1 MDNASSHRL
10 NPSMRASV
18 ALCGFLLLF
27 ASALRGSDAPA
38 ITLQPVETN
47 GFVGQFVSLSAAA
60 SGLPPVTYQWTKNS
74 VHIPGAT
81 NATLAFTSPALT
93 DTGFYQFIATNASGT
108 AASISVWLTITKRP
122 QTIAFPAPTTAY
134 TPGTAVPLTASAS
147 SGLAVTLS
155 LVSGSAS
162 LSGTT
167 LVGQGGNVVVRA
179 TQAGNATFDAATTVE
194 RTFTFVSGAL
204 TPFFTTP
211 PANLTVNAGSAA
223 TFRALALGTPA
234 PTYQWQKD
242 GVDLAG
248 ATAATFTLASAAT
261 ADAAR
266 YTVVAKNAVGS
277 TSASATLVVQVAPEI
292 VTAPADQAVF
302 SGDPVTLSVVANAIP
317 APTYQWRRNGTAIA
331 GATRASYALA
341 AATVAQAGRYDV
353 VVTNALGSV
362 TSAPANL
369 TVTARDFTGAFFG
382 AFGGAAG
389 SAGDLALH
397 VRSDGTAVFLGHLPT
412 LQTAIVTTSLRLAAN
427 GEFSLVVPTL
437 AAAPR
442 PVTLRGQVRSETGEL
457 RGTVP
462 ELGLTFTAQ
471 RTAATGPGATR
482 AGFYSAAVIGS
493 ANARGYAIV
502 GADGQA
508 FLLTGD
514 STTVDS
520 VRGTLDA
527 AGALAGTSVGRA
539 TISLTFAN
547 GGLSGTARATGN
559 VTFAL
564 AGASEALA
572 GTEHLSNL
580 SIRANTNNANPL
592 ITGFVITGNTP
603 KQVLIRAAG
612 PAIAAA
618 PFNVANAHD
627 DPNIQ
632 VFRGATVLA
641 QNDDWGTPAANV
653 AAITAAATRVGA
665 FPFRAG
671 STDAALL
678 GTLAPGAYTVVVGG
692 GNGIVLAEVYEVLQA
707 GEAPGARRLGN
718 LSARGLVAPGNPL
731 IAGLVIVGT
740 APQRVLIRGV
750 GPSLAAAPFNL
761 ANTLPNP
768 QLTLFRGATALRT
781 NDDWFRE
788 PEAALVRDA
797 AARAG
802 AFAFDAQSLDS
813 ALLLFLEPGAYTVQ
827 VNGANNAGNGL
838 ALVEVYDAA
847 P

>member
-1 MDNASSHRL
+1 
-10 NPSMRASV
+10 MRARV

-27 ASALRGSDAPA
+27 VSALRGSDAPA
-38 ITLQPVETN
+38 ITAQPVETN
-47 GFVGQFVSLSAAA
+47 GYVGQYVSLTAGA
-60 SGLPPVTYQWTKNS
+60 SGLPPVSLQWTKNG
-74 VHIPGAT
+74 VNVPGAT
-81 NATLAFTSPALT
+81 NATLVFSSAALT
-93 DTGFYQFIATNASGT
+93 DTGYYRFTATNASGT
-108 AASISVWLTITKRP
+108 AASDYVWLTITKRP
-122 QTIAFPAPTTAY
+122 QTLSFPAPTTAS
-134 TPGTAVPLTASAS
+134 TPGTAIPLTVSAS
-147 SGLAVTLS
+147 SGLPVTLR
-155 LVSGSAS
+155 LVSGAAS
-162 LSGTT
+162 LNGTT
-167 LVGQGGNVVVRA
+167 LIGQGGNVVVRA
-179 TQAGNATFDAATTVE
+179 TQAGNGTFEAAPNVE

-204 TPFFTTP
+204 APFFTGAPTD
-211 PANLTVNAGSAA
+211 LTVNAGTAA
-223 TFRALALGTPA
+223 TFRALALGNPT

-248 ATAATFTLASAAT
+248 ATTPTLTFATAAP

-266 YTVVAKNAVGS
+266 YTVVAKNAVS
-277 TSASATLVVQVAPEI
+277 SASASATLVVQVAPEI
-292 VTAPADQAVF
+292 VTPPADQAVF
-302 SGDPVTLSVVANAIP
+302 SGDPVTLTVAATGIP

-353 VVTNALGSV
+353 VVTNTLGSV
-362 TSAPANL
+362 TSRTATL
-369 TVTARDFTGAFFG
+369 TVTPRDFTGAFFG
-382 AFGGAAG
+382 TFTTASGAAG
-389 SAGDLALH
+389 DVALH
-397 VRSDGTAVFLGHLPT
+397 VRTDGTAAFLGHLPT
-412 LQTAIVTTSLRLAAN
+412 LPTALATTSLRLAAN
-427 GEFSLVVPTL
+427 GEFSLNLLTL
-437 AAAPR
+437 AGSPAPR
-442 PVTLRGQVRSETGEL
+442 PVTLRGQVLSETGEL

-471 RTAATGPGATR
+471 RTAATGPAATR
-482 AGFYSAAVIGS
+482 AGFYTAAVVGS

-514 STTVDS
+514 SSAVDS

-527 AGALAGTSVGRA
+527 TGALAGTSAGRA
-539 TISLTFAN
+539 TINLSFAN
-547 GGLSGTARATGN
+547 GGMSGTARATGN
-559 VTFAL
+559 VTFAI
-564 AGASEALA
+564 AGAIEALA

-612 PAIAAA
+612 PAIATA

-632 VFRGATVLA
+632 IFRGTTVLA
-641 QNDDWGTPAANV
+641 QNDDWGAPAANA

-665 FPFRAG
+665 FPFRTG

-678 GTLAPGAYTVVVGG
+678 GTLAPGAYTAVIGG
-692 GNGIVLAEVYEVLQA
+692 GNGVVLAEVYEVLQA
-707 GEAPGARRLGN
+707 GEAAGARRLGN
-718 LSARGLVAPGNPL
+718 LSARGLVAPGAPL

-750 GPSLAAAPFNL
+750 GPGLGSAPFNL
-761 ANTLPNP
+761 GNTLPNP

-788 PEAALVRDA
+788 AEAALIRDA
-797 AARAG
+797 ATRAG
-802 AFAFDAQSLDS
+802 AFPLGAQSLDA

-827 VNGANNAGNGL
+827 VNSANNAGNGI